1 MARGFR
7 FRLEVVRRIR
17 ERERDAQR
25 RALAH
30 ALRAVGQVE
39 ERIDRLTGQ
48 LAESFNQTRGVHAS
62 RHVDVTL
69 LRGHQLHRGWLHRR
83 ILESNAELA
92 VRNAG
97 LEQDRSQ
104 LAEASKRLKVIE
116 SLRERQWARHRRQV
130 AREEQIDTDE
140 VAVQMYLRHGPR
152 GAGIRQ

>member
-1 MARGFR
+1 M
-7 FRLEVVRRIR
+7 
-17 ERERDAQR
+17 
-25 RALAH
+25 
-30 ALRAVGQVE
+30 
-39 ERIDRLTGQ
+39 
-48 LAESFNQTRGVHAS
+48 
-62 RHVDVTL
+62 
-69 LRGHQLHRGWLHRR
+69 
-83 ILESNAELA
+83 
-92 VRNAG
+92 RNAG